1 MIYLS
6 RSWITVRRSTVR
18 ASSCKR
24 WYDSAT
30 APFEESI
37 PTPRKLPTVGSDPGI
52 RPGAARPFQ
61 PEIGLLSCV
70 EPRLKIQDTRHLKI
84 PFLDSFI
91 RDPCSP
97 HSGRVGRRNA
107 IPHNDNAIRRV
118 ATRLQADRSLAKK
131 IKRLDCFPLA
141 DGKPFDSEAAH
152 QATRRT
158 LFRTNDRLRSLERP
172 CFDDHNRTNGVRN
185 HALSRAS

>member
-1 MIYLS
+1 MIYSS
-6 RSWITVRRSTVR
+6 RSWIIVRRSTVR
-18 ASSCKR
+18 ASSCRR

-37 PTPRKLPTVGSDPGI
+37 PTPRKLPTVGCAPGI

-61 PEIGLLSCV
+61 AEIGLLRCAV

-97 HSGRVGRRNA
+97 HSRRVGRRDA
-107 IPHNDNAIRRV
+107 IPHNDNGDSTIRYT
-118 ATRLQADRSLAKK
+118 ATS
-131 IKRLDCFPLA
+131 
-141 DGKPFDSEAAH
+141 
-152 QATRRT
+152 
-158 LFRTNDRLRSLERP
+158 RP
-172 CFDDHNRTNGVRN
+172 EF
-185 HALSRAS
+185 S